1 MERSKQFWQGRK
13 VLVTGATGLVG
24 PWLVRELLAH
34 GSRVV
39 ALVRDLDPQSE
50 LVKSGD
56 VHKIQVV
63 NGRCEDLWT
72 LERAVSEHEIDT
84 VFHLAAQTLVG
95 VGFQSPLLTF
105 ESNIRGTYHLLEACR
120 MHKKFVKRI
129 LVASSDKAYGTQSV
143 LPYTEEMS
151 LQGEFPYEVSKSCMD
166 LISQSYYHTYN
177 LPVVIGRF
185 GNIFGGGDLNWS
197 RIVPGSIRSLLHG
210 ERPVVRSDGSFIRDY
225 IYVKDVVNFYL
236 LLAEHMEGENLQGQA
251 FNISPGRPV
260 SVLEI
265 VSLLSKLIG
274 QSNIEPIILNEAMGE
289 IHSQYLSSQKAHDK
303 LNWEPLYTLE
313 DGLSETIAWYKAFF
327 GADHD

>member
-24 PWLVRELLAH
+24 PWLVRELLAR

-39 ALVRDLDPQSE
+39 ALIRDLDPQSE

-56 VHKIQVV
+56 FHKIQVV
-63 NGRCEDLWT
+63 NGRCEDFWT

-95 VGFQSPLLTF
+95 VGYQSPLLTF
-105 ESNIRGTYHLLEACR
+105 ESNIRGTYQLLEACR
-120 MHKKFVKRI
+120 MHNKFVKRI

-166 LISQSYYHTYN
+166 LISQSYYHAYH

-185 GNIFGGGDLNWS
+185 GNIYGGGDLNWS

-210 ERPVVRSDGSFIRDY
+210 ERPVVRSDGTFIRDY

-236 LLAEHMEGENLQGQA
+236 LLAEHLETENLQGQA
-251 FNISPGRPV
+251 FNISPGQPV

-265 VSLLSKLIG
+265 VNLLCKLMHH
-274 QSNIEPIILNEAMGE
+274 SNIEPIILNEAMGE

-303 LNWEPLYTLE
+303 LNWEPLYSLE
-313 DGLSETIAWYKAFF
+313 DGLSETIAWYEKFF
-327 GADHD
+327 GAKND